1 MRHVLTLVLVLLSVA
16 DADAQLFRRRD
27 RYQPYCPGPYCPT
40 PGMPSAPYK
49 PIPNAPATPA
59 EPEIPVELEQVIPVE
74 LRYRNPGIE
83 CAYIAAEEILVA
95 AGYEEFRGW
104 GTSLPNGGRGYGR
117 EMGFILKALDDRGVP
132 YKAVRNGDTS
142 IFEHARKEGV
152 GVYVQVPGHALVVVG
167 LDDRHAYVI
176 NNYTAAGPA
185 SVDRAEQSSKKVQR
199 WSREKFMRIWEG
211 TACCPLR
218 KRKRPDAG
226 PQLPAPPIPRPEAP
240 TLPTPG
246 PAGPQGPPG
255 PPGKDGAS
263 VDTAA
268 RVQQISALIDRK
280 LDERLAVD
288 HVKVVEIEKR
298 LAILEGRPTK
308 LATRIVQVSP
318 Q

>member
-1 MRHVLTLVLVLLSVA
+1 MRRVLTLVLVLLSVA
-16 DADAQLFRRRD
+16 EADAQLFRRRD
-27 RYQPYCPGPYCPT
+27 RYQPNCPGPNCPT

-49 PIPNAPATPA
+49 PIPNAPTAPA
-59 EPEIPVELEQVIPVE
+59 EPEVPVELEQVIPVE

-95 AGYEEFRGW
+95 AGYEEFKGW
-104 GTSLPNGGRGYGR
+104 GTAPPTTRYGR
-117 EMGFILKALDDRGVP
+117 EMGFILKAMDDFRVP

-142 IFEHARKEGV
+142 IFDHARKEGV
-152 GVYVQVPGHALVVVG
+152 GVYVQIPGHALVVVG
-167 LDDRHAYVI
+167 LDERHAYVI

-199 WSREKFMRIWEG
+199 WTREKFMRLWEG
-211 TACCPLR
+211 VACCPLR

-226 PQLPAPPIPRPEAP
+226 LPTPPVPQPTAPALPAPGPKGD
-240 TLPTPG
+240 PG
-246 PAGPQGPPG
+246 PAG

-263 VDTAA
+263 VDTGAL
-268 RVQQISALIDRK
+268 VQQISAMIDKK
-280 LDERLAVD
+280 LDDRLAVD

-298 LAILEGRPTK
+298 LAALEGRPAK
-308 LATRIVQVSP
+308 LASRIVQVTP